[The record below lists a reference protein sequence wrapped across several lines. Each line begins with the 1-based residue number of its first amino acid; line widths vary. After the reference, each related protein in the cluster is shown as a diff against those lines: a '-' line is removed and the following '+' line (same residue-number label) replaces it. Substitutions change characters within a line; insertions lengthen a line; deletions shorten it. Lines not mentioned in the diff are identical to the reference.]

1 MTRVIEMKRIS
12 LLFLLIVLICSSV
25 WAKSNQTSYY
35 VDAVAG
41 SDTNNGTSEA
51 IAWQSLSKVNRSSFS
66 PGDQI
71 SSKSGQVFFG
81 TLKLRSSGN
90 STASIVVGK
99 YGGDSKPI
107 INGDNKKAS
116 IHLVNL
122 QGWDFQPIDYN

>member
-12 LLFLLIVLICSSV
+12 LLFLLVVLICSSV

-66 PGDQI
+66 PRDQI
-71 SSKSGQVFFG
+71 LSKSEQVFFG
-81 TLKLRSSGN
+81 TLKPRSSGN

-107 INGDNKKAS
+107 INGENKKAS

-122 QGWDFQPIDYN
+122 QGWEFQPRRL

>member
-1 MTRVIEMKRIS
+1 MKRIS
-12 LLFLLIVLICSSV
+12 LLFLLVVLICSSV

-41 SDTNNGTSEA
+41 SDTN
-51 IAWQSLSKVNRSSFS
+51 
-66 PGDQI
+66 
-71 SSKSGQVFFG
+71 FG
-81 TLKLRSSGN
+81 TLKPRSSGN

-107 INGDNKKAS
+107 INGENKKAS

-122 QGWDFQPIDYN
+122 QGWEFQPRRL

>member
-12 LLFLLIVLICSSV
+12 LLFLLVVLICSSV

-66 PGDQI
+66 PRDQI
-71 SSKSGQVFFG
+71 LSKSGQVFFG
-81 TLKLRSSGN
+81 TLKPRSSGN

-99 YGGDSKPI
+99 
-107 INGDNKKAS
+107 
-116 IHLVNL
+116 
-122 QGWDFQPIDYN
+122 